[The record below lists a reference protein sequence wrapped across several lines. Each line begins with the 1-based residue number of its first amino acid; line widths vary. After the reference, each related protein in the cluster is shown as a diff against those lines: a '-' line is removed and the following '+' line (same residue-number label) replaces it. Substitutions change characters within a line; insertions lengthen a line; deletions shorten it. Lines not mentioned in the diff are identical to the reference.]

1 MMRILQA
8 FVTVTFLAVLVAC
21 APAAV
26 PTFDRAGEPVQ
37 IDVVANDALYGATLS
52 VVNASTEDER
62 CVQLGG
68 TDLGCDLGDLPA
80 DSTTTI
86 DVTSPGD
93 LSCVVFAYLEPGNLA
108 TYRPYPCR
116 TD

>member
-1 MMRILQA
+1 M
-8 FVTVTFLAVLVAC
+8 TVARLTSALFALLLLAAC
-21 APAAV
+21 APAVA
-26 PTFDRAGEPVQ
+26 PTSDRTG
-37 IDVVANDALYGATLS
+37 DTVAIAIQADAALYGATVS
-52 VVNASTEDER
+52 VVNASTDDER

-86 DVTSPGD
+86 DVTSEGD
-93 LSCVVFAYLEPGNLA
+93 LSCVVFGYLEPGRLD
-108 TYRPYPCR
+108 TYRSYPCR